1 MLSAKKA
8 FPARMAAVPAR
19 NAARRLSARTRPFAF
34 FADTPMAHQP
44 CRAVL
49 CGVFG
54 DFWGSHGPE
63 SSRNRAL
70 GVIGW
75 CRRPSLLLLSDVTRA
90 RAIDHGRA
98 HGL

>member
-1 MLSAKKA
+1 MPGGGRFAVLSAKKA

-34 FADTPMAHQP
+34 FADTPMAHQLY
-44 CRAVL
+44 RAVL

-54 DFWGSHGPE
+54 DFWG
-63 SSRNRAL
+63 
-70 GVIGW
+70 
-75 CRRPSLLLLSDVTRA
+75 SLLLLSDVTRA